1 MGGCLCLDVSSS
13 SMHAFRAPRCSPVHG
28 GRSARPSADS
38 THSTP
43 AAAQVP
49 PGTIIR
55 RRDAPKHEKPLAEL
69 IAAGA
74 RVLLAAGGRGGRGNA
89 SFKTGRNK

>member
-1 MGGCLCLDVSSS
+1 MLFGSSAHCAY
-13 SMHAFRAPRCSPVHG
+13 M
-28 GRSARPSADS
+28 D
-38 THSTP
+38 
-43 AAAQVP
+43 AQVP

-55 RRDAPKHEKPLAEL
+55 RRDAPEHEKPLAEL
-69 IAAGA
+69 VAAGA

>member
-1 MGGCLCLDVSSS
+1 MAALLRSSA
-13 SMHAFRAPRCSPVHG
+13 HCAPAG
-28 GRSARPSADS
+28 
-38 THSTP
+38 
-43 AAAQVP
+43 AQVP

-55 RRDAPKHEKPLAEL
+55 RRDAPEHEKPLAEL
-69 IAAGA
+69 VAAGA

>member
-1 MGGCLCLDVSSS
+1 MPSELREALLCLMAMLLGSGAYC
-13 SMHAFRAPRCSPVHG
+13 AFAG
-28 GRSARPSADS
+28 
-38 THSTP
+38 
-43 AAAQVP
+43 AQVP

-55 RRDAPKHEKPLAEL
+55 RRDAPEREKPLAEL
-69 IAAGA
+69 VTAGA